1 MKQLKA
7 ILEKG
12 VSMDNPSKSKLS
24 DFGMDNLAKCLAF
37 NGFKDQGQGLLAFI
51 DQHFEGRVMTTKL
64 VRQEIPGI
72 MTRAADFK
80 SRKQQDQPGPSQ
92 PKQAEQSKANS
103 PIQTTSNLA
112 KQSKSKPPIQSTSNL
127 ARIQRFREL
136 LRDCFDKHTKVA
148 PVCGG
153 AGAMESLKIDV
164 VKAYFAKKE
173 KKTPFSEEE
182 FMAHIQKME
191 NDDKLMLSGDDLYTM

>member
-1 MKQLKA
+1 
-7 ILEKG
+7 
-12 VSMDNPSKSKLS
+12 MDNPSKSKLS
-24 DFGMDNLAKCLAF
+24 DFDIDNLAKCLAF

-51 DQHFEGRVMTTKL
+51 DQHFEGRVMTTEL

-92 PKQAEQSKANS
+92 PKQAEQSK
-103 PIQTTSNLA
+103 
-112 KQSKSKPPIQSTSNL
+112 SKSKSKSTSNL

-136 LRDCFDKHTKVA
+136 LKDCFDKHTKV
-148 PVCGG
+148 VCGG
-153 AGAMESLKIDV
+153 AGAESLKIDV
-164 VKAYFAKKE
+164 VKAYFDKKE
-173 KKTPFSEEE
+173 KKSPFSEEE

-191 NDDKLMLSGDDLYTM
+191 NDNKLMLSGDDLYTM